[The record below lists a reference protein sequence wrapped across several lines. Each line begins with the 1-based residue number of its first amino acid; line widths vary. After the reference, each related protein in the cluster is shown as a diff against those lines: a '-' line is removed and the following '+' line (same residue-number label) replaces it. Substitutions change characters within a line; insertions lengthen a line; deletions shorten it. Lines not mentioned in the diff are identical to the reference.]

1 MDNQVTKLLMIKP
14 HLSYRV
20 ILPKINVTQ
29 QKSFCNQ
36 QVVNWCIR
44 YIFMVNMGVVIMQF
58 YLFYRSKVLLLSEE
72 HSWEISTCKY
82 SSNINL
88 AHILLHSLFE
98 IIHIKMYKLTYSIN
112 KFAYS
117 LRCVNNNRF
126 SDTFYDHRCY
136 FQRVIFICICSNI
149 KKQKV

>member
-29 QKSFCNQ
+29 RKSFCNQ
-36 QVVNWCIR
+36 HFVNWCIC

-58 YLFYRSKVLLLSEE
+58 YLFYGSKVILLSEE
-72 HSWEISTCKY
+72 HRWEISTSKY

-88 AHILLHSLFE
+88 AHILWHSPVE
-98 IIHIKMYKLTYSIN
+98 TIHIKMYKLTYSIK
-112 KFAYS
+112 KFANS
-117 LRCVNNNRF
+117 LRCVNDNRF
-126 SDTFYDHRCY
+126 SNTFYDHRY
-136 FQRVIFICICSNI
+136 VISKEHSLFAYAVTSINL
-149 KKQKV
+149 